1 MGCKASGNQL
11 ARLCQG
17 LWDSVRARLFE
28 VLEERCGVLADL
40 VRG

>member
-1 MGCKASGNQL
+1 MGCKAGGNQL
-11 ARLCQG
+11 ARLFQG